1 MALLFAVDEPLNADN
16 EVTGADALEELGR
29 PLDLIHDQ
37 VSGLGALRGEDA
49 IQIGHVTWELV
60 CVWRCEAGEH
70 DDRNGWLGT
79 LPREARGGGCFPL
92 IGLGNVNRDQ
102 NW

>member
-37 VSGLGALRGEDA
+37 VSGLGALGGEDA
-49 IQIGHVTWELV
+49 IQVGHVT
-60 CVWRCEAGEH
+60 
-70 DDRNGWLGT
+70 
-79 LPREARGGGCFPL
+79 
-92 IGLGNVNRDQ
+92 
-102 NW
+102 